1 MIDAQVISD
10 GLGGKR
16 SGKGFLAPCPSH
28 DDHDPSLSIADG
40 DNGKPIV
47 HCLAGCSQE
56 AVITGLAGLGLWPET
71 DKPLTPQELEA
82 LKKEAARRKEERAAR
97 RRQEET
103 AAAEKAREQWEQ
115 AKAADSG
122 HPYLAK
128 KGIQAHRL
136 RQEANNLLAP
146 MRDESGQVWALQ
158 AIAPDGSKLFSP
170 PGCRTKGLYFSI
182 GSPGAKLPICIV
194 EGFATGAAIY
204 EATGYPVAIAFTAGN
219 LEAVARSLKT
229 KLPKNNLVLCADD
242 DLKPGTDQ
250 NPGIEAAIRA
260 AQAVGGKVAY
270 PGMGKKADF
279 WDLWHEKGSDAV
291 RDAIEE
297 AQANIKQYGCTR
309 AVTIDEFLSLEFPP
323 RDNLLSPWLPAQGLT
338 MVYAMRGIGKTFFAL
353 GVAYAV
359 ATGNE
364 FLGWKAEHPA
374 GVLYIDGEMPAA
386 VMQKRLSDI
395 VASNDLEPVAP
406 FVLLTPDLQA
416 EGMPHIDT
424 PEGQEAINAI
434 LTDEIKLI
442 IIDNISTLTRTKEN
456 EADSWT
462 PVQEWALRQRAVG
475 RSVLFVH
482 HAGKG
487 GQQRGTSRR
496 EDVLDTVITL
506 KRPVDYLPDQGAVF
520 EIHFEK
526 ARGIYGDDVA
536 ALEAR
541 LATST
546 EGLSIW
552 CTRSVEVG
560 NYERVVQLLNE
571 GLKQHEIAIELG
583 INKSNVS
590 RHVKRAKAE
599 GLCVAG

>member
-204 EATGYPVAIAFTAGN
+204 EATGGGHCLYS
-219 LEAVARSLKT
+219 R
-229 KLPKNNLVLCADD
+229 
-242 DLKPGTDQ
+242 KPG
-250 NPGIEAAIRA
+250 
-260 AQAVGGKVAY
+260 
-270 PGMGKKADF
+270 
-279 WDLWHEKGSDAV
+279 S
-291 RDAIEE
+291 
-297 AQANIKQYGCTR
+297 GC
-309 AVTIDEFLSLEFPP
+309 
-323 RDNLLSPWLPAQGLT
+323 Q
-338 MVYAMRGIGKTFFAL
+338 
-353 GVAYAV
+353 
-359 ATGNE
+359 
-364 FLGWKAEHPA
+364 
-374 GVLYIDGEMPAA
+374 
-386 VMQKRLSDI
+386 
-395 VASNDLEPVAP
+395 EP
-406 FVLLTPDLQA
+406 
-416 EGMPHIDT
+416 
-424 PEGQEAINAI
+424 
-434 LTDEIKLI
+434 
-442 IIDNISTLTRTKEN
+442 
-456 EADSWT
+456 
-462 PVQEWALRQRAVG
+462 
-475 RSVLFVH
+475 
-482 HAGKG
+482 
-487 GQQRGTSRR
+487 
-496 EDVLDTVITL
+496 
-506 KRPVDYLPDQGAVF
+506 
-520 EIHFEK
+520 
-526 ARGIYGDDVA
+526 
-536 ALEAR
+536 
-541 LATST
+541 
-546 EGLSIW
+546 
-552 CTRSVEVG
+552 
-560 NYERVVQLLNE
+560 
-571 GLKQHEIAIELG
+571 
-583 INKSNVS
+583 
-590 RHVKRAKAE
+590 
-599 GLCVAG
+599 

>member
-40 DNGKPIV
+40 DNGKPLV

-56 AVITGLAGLGLWPET
+56 AVITDLAGLGLWPET

>member
-229 KLPKNNLVLCADD
+229 KLSNNNLVLCADD

-250 NPGIEAAIRA
+250 NSGIEAAIRA

>member
-40 DNGKPIV
+40 DNGKPLV

>member
-136 RQEANNLLAP
+136 RQEGNSLLIP
-146 MRDESGQVWALQ
+146 LRDESGRIWALQ
-158 AIAPDGSKLFSP
+158 TIAPDGSKLFSP
-170 PGCRTKGLYFSI
+170 AGCRTKGLYFSI
-182 GSPGAKLPICIV
+182 GKPAPGRLVCIA
-194 EGFATGAAIY
+194 EGLATGAAIH
-204 EATGYPVAIAFTAGN
+204 EATGCPVAIAFTAGN

-229 KLPKNNLVLCADD
+229 KLSNNNLVLCADD

-250 NPGIEAAIRA
+250 NSGIEAAIRA